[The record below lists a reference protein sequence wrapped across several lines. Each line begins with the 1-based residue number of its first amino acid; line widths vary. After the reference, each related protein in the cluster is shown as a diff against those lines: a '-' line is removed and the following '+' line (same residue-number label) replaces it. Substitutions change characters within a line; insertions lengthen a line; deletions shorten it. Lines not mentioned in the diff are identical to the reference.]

1 MAMSMTG
8 FGRGEV
14 TAENITATVEI
25 KSVNHRYFEF
35 NVRTPRAYAFL
46 DDKLKS
52 LCSSKITRGKI
63 DMFVSIDTTQFGD
76 VKVSVNKPLAQGY
89 IDAIREIAEQNDLS
103 RDVSAYSVAR
113 LPEVLTLTHEDVDEE
128 LVFNIVKQAAEIAI
142 DKFIQMRMAEGERL
156 KQDVLGRAND
166 ILRTVDFIESQG
178 PKTLSAYTQRLEKRM
193 REVLEDRQIDEA
205 RLITEVAIFADKI
218 AVDEET
224 VRLRSHIKSLNQMFE
239 SNEAIGRKL
248 DFLIQEMNREINT
261 IGSKAQD
268 VEIAQK
274 VVETKSEIEKIR
286 EQIQNIE

>member
-1 MAMSMTG
+1 MAMRMTG

-14 TAENITATVEI
+14 TAENITALVEI

-46 DDKLKS
+46 DDKLKT
-52 LCSSKITRGKI
+52 LCASKISRGKV
-63 DMFVSIDTTQFGD
+63 DMFVSIDTTQFGN
-76 VKVSVNKPLAQGY
+76 VKVSVNKPLSQGY
-89 IDAIREIAEQNDLS
+89 IDAIREISEDNGLS
-103 RDVSAYSVAR
+103 KDVSAYSIAR
-113 LPEVLTLTHEDVDEE
+113 LPEVLTLTYEDVDED
-128 LVFNIVKQAAEIAI
+128 LIYNIVKQAADIAL
-142 DKFIQMRMAEGERL
+142 DKFIEMRKAEGERL
-156 KQDVLGRAND
+156 KEDVINRANG
-166 ILRTVDFIESQG
+166 ILKTVEFIETQS
-178 PKTLSAYTQRLEKRM
+178 PKTLSAYTQRLEKKM

-205 RLITEVAIFADKI
+205 RLITETAIFADKI

-224 VRLRSHIKSLNQMFE
+224 VRLRSHIKTLNKMFE
-239 SNEAIGRKL
+239 SDEAIGRKL

-274 VVETKSEIEKIR
+274 VVDTKSEIEKIR